1 MQKDVI
7 SPDELVEALAEA
19 TRNMTEEV
27 VEEVENGLERIAKET
42 VEEIKRLSP
51 VYKGNSKKL
60 KKGDYRKKW
69 KCMIEKER
77 GVTKVTI
84 YNQKGALTHLLEHG
98 HLVKNGTGRVLG
110 NADPIP
116 HIEIAQKHAEEKIDR
131 LMEDL

>member
-19 TRNMTEEV
+19 TRTMTEEV

-69 KCMIEKER
+69 KFMIDKER

-116 HIEIAQKHAEEKIDR
+116 HIEIAEKHAEEKIDR
-131 LMEDL
+131 LMEGL